1 MNLFRIPLN
10 VVVVAV
16 LLKMDSMS
24 DMTRFGVCA
33 SMCAYGVVVST
44 ILSTSLKHTKKKQE

>member
-1 MNLFRIPLN
+1 LN
-10 VVVVAV
+10 IVVVAV

-33 SMCAYGVVVST
+33 AMCAYGAIGS
-44 ILSTSLKHTKKKQE
+44 ILLTSAITNTKKKKE